1 MCHTTQSSL
10 FTTDCEKAEF
20 TIKKAMLMEIYKHA
34 VQPAI
39 HSELTKMFIAC
50 KALHFDSQFKCNP
63 RNFRIVCPSDPTV
76 FVIINTHVDDG
87 GVIHTSP
94 AKYAETF
101 EILSKRYPRIL
112 DESKMDRY
120 LGMGFSINEDTVRC
134 TCCWEDPRLL
144 LSRPHTL
151 WTSSTLLP
159 IEPQSTPSPTS
170 RLPEDS
176 FCS

>member
-10 FTTDCEKAEF
+10 FTTDCAKAEF

-39 HSELTKMFIAC
+39 HSALTKMFIAC
-50 KALHFDSQFKCNP
+50 KALHFDSQFKC
-63 RNFRIVCPSDPTV
+63 D
-76 FVIINTHVDDG
+76 IINTHVDDG

-144 LSRPHTL
+144 LSRPHTP